1 MHAMLTSGLTQ
12 ATAAYVMWGLF
23 PLYWGVLA
31 HIAAAEVMTHRV
43 LWSFIFLLL
52 MTLGGRRL
60 AVVLAGL
67 RDTKTLALLAVTAV
81 LVGINWSLYIW
92 SVSNGYV
99 IEASMGY
106 YINPLVNM
114 LLGAIFLHERLRRVQ
129 YFAIMFAVV
138 GVLVMTVTYG
148 RVPWI
153 ALTLAVTFGFYAL
166 LRKHVSV
173 DAQTALLIETG
184 LIVVP
189 AVLFL
194 SFFAPN
200 NAIMNDSTVNK
211 LMLIGGGIVT
221 SLPLIFLANGLK
233 VLTLSTIGFL
243 QYISPTL
250 QLLCG
255 VLVFNETFGTAQ
267 FASFAFIWAGLA
279 IYTGEAIYTRKRQQR
294 NTTP

>member
-1 MHAMLTSGLTQ
+1 MRAVLTSGLTQ

-31 HIAAAEVMTHRV
+31 HIAASEVMAHRV
-43 LWSFIFLLL
+43 LWSFVFLL
-52 MTLGGRRL
+52 
-60 AVVLAGL
+60 VVLALRRRLSTALVGL
-67 RDTKTLALLAVTAV
+67 RDKKTLLLLSVTALLVS
-81 LVGINWSLYIW
+81 LNWLLYIW
-92 SVSNGYV
+92 SVGNGYV

-114 LLGAIFLHERLRRVQ
+114 LLGAVFLAERLRRFQ
-129 YFAIMFAVV
+129 YVAIAFAVV
-138 GVLVMTVTYG
+138 GVLVMTLTYG
-148 RVPWI
+148 RIPWI

-166 LRKHVSV
+166 LRKSVSV

-184 LIVVP
+184 VLIVP
-189 AVLFL
+189 AVVFL
-194 SFFAPN
+194 IFFAPN
-200 NAIMNDSTVNK
+200 NAIITDTWAHK
-211 LMLIGGGIVT
+211 WLLIGGGVVT

-255 VLVFNETFGTAQ
+255 VLVFNEAFGAAQ
-267 FASFAFIWAGLA
+267 FVSFAFIWMGLA
-279 IYTGEAIYTRKRQQR
+279 IYTGEAIWVRQKSKPS
-294 NTTP
+294 T